1 MPRLYVSQFSSA
13 AVKVK
18 NEMKACFFFSFFFW
32 KSDRWRIIS
41 SSKKLSAQPVRE
53 GKAIILIIEV
63 GDVHYFCCTLC
74 LSLLVMCNLFYSYYN
89 KHECQARDI
98 RQFWGLIMG
107 FLELFTSVCAWN
119 TAKLSCDWN
128 FLAPE
133 DPLVTQAKWF
143 AGSRDTPI
151 VDRPLRWLTAHSWDP
166 CGKTSSISNSYV
178 RQLTDVE
185 LA

>member
-18 NEMKACFFFSFFFW
+18 NEMKAFSDDVIFG

-98 RQFWGLIMG
+98 RLFWGLIIG
-107 FLELFTSVCAWN
+107 FLELFASVCAWN
-119 TAKLSCDWN
+119 PARLSCHWN
-128 FLAPE
+128 FLSPE
-133 DPLVTQAKWF
+133 GPLVTHEKWF
-143 AGSRDTPI
+143 GGSQDTPPA
-151 VDRPLRWLTAHSWDP
+151 DRHPRWITA
-166 CGKTSSISNSYV
+166 
-178 RQLTDVE
+178 R
-185 LA
+185 